1 MNPIKLQFY
10 SLFVLFALYLLTL
23 LCKFS
28 SNLFRSW
35 KCFVSAL
42 SNGVF
47 RKQTSVEHLKWNQI
61 VLCCNFWSYQ
71 EYLQYTKK
79 YVICTFLM
87 PITYLF
93 PLMDREAWRAAI
105 HGVAK
110 SRTWLSDWTEL
121 NWTDGLE
128 KKTHSAS
135 YIYT

>member
-10 SLFVLFALYLLTL
+10 SLFVLFALYLLTW

-35 KCFVSAL
+35 KCFVYAL
-42 SNGVF
+42 SNGVS
-47 RKQTSVEHLKWNQI
+47 RKQTSVEYLKWNQI

-79 YVICTFLM
+79 YMICTFLM

-93 PLMDREAWRAAI
+93 PLMDREARRAAI

-121 NWTDGLE
+121 NWTDGSG
-128 KKTHSAS
+128 KKNT
-135 YIYT
+135 